1 MLKFV
6 KDLHVSGRI
15 LAVLSET
22 KYTRK
27 FGKIERKEMK
37 MKVVCGSNNRESTR
51 YFPIDDESFTN
62 KLFSDI
68 TDEEF
73 IKYYPNQCEKFK
85 RRFKTEYNNLLSKKN
100 S

>member
-1 MLKFV
+1 MLTFI
-6 KDLHVSGRI
+6 KDLTVSGRI
-15 LAVLSET
+15 LAVLSRT
-22 KYTRK
+22 YYLRK
-27 FGKIERKEMK
+27 FGKIERKEIK

-51 YFPIDDESFTN
+51 YFSIKGDVYTK
-62 KLFSDI
+62 KLFADI

-85 RRFKTEYNNLLSKKN
+85 RRFKTEYNDLLSKKN